1 MSNLNL
7 RLYAE
12 LFYGLYIPKLNN
24 YLSDSIDKDSF
35 ISSFKSGTLKYRDI
49 STKSQINLFPNLFL
63 NFINIEVPDENNHLI
78 IDIKDLK
85 IILFLQ
91 EISDKDA
98 LELIIND
105 KKNLRE
111 KFIENIFNKITNKST
126 NNNFLGG
133 IIVESIANKILNG
146 FDLNIQNLEL
156 IIKFQN
162 FELMINIDK
171 IEFIHKEISSKIA
184 FKEIK
189 ISLTD
194 ITINEKVD
202 FTNIENINISLDF
215 NENNSNLS
223 TNSKAEI
230 NNFKFIFNTKVI
242 EALFEMNNIFINIE
256 QKKFDLIV
264 KKLIQFHRPKIKYKN
279 SYKIIMAIC
288 NSISYKIK
296 KIILFRKK
304 NKFRYFKFCS
314 IKIVKKRSK

>member
-35 ISSFKSGTLKYRDI
+35 ISSFKSGTLKYSDI

-63 NFINIEVPDENNHLI
+63 NFINNEVPDENNHLI

-111 KFIENIFNKITNKST
+111 KFIENIFSKITNKST

-194 ITINEKVD
+194 ITTNEKVD

-242 EALFEMNNIFINIE
+242 EALFEMNNIFII
-256 QKKFDLIV
+256 
-264 KKLIQFHRPKIKYKN
+264 
-279 SYKIIMAIC
+279 
-288 NSISYKIK
+288 
-296 KIILFRKK
+296 
-304 NKFRYFKFCS
+304 
-314 IKIVKKRSK
+314 